1 MPRRNP
7 RNAQAQALRTL
18 ADELEAGTRELSPT
32 LLKAHDQELEDEGN
46 YEELSPEEHERVW
59 AKEIRRRL
67 AERKAGKDRSVDFG
81 TLLQE
86 LRARLT

>member
-1 MPRRNP
+1 MARRTA
-7 RNAQAQALRTL
+7 RNQQAQALRTL
-18 ADELEAGTRELSPT
+18 ADELEAGTRKLSPT
-32 LLKAHDQELEDEGN
+32 LVKALDQELDDEGG
-46 YEELSPEEHERVW
+46 EELSPEEHERVW

-81 TLLQE
+81 TLLAE

>member
-1 MPRRNP
+1 MARRNA
-7 RNAQAQALRTL
+7 RNQQAQALRTL

-32 LLKAHDQELEDEGN
+32 LVKALDQELDDEGG
-46 YEELSPEEHERVW
+46 EELSPEEHERVW

-81 TLLQE
+81 TLLAE